1 MYSLFALK
9 MATESFCIGFN
20 NFKDVLKS
28 YRHELFEEKNFTDV
42 TLVTDEMVTVQA
54 HKSVLIT
61 ASSTFKKLFLLNPQ
75 SNPVLFLRGILKAD
89 LECILQFIYLGE
101 TETNEERLEHI
112 LALAKELDIKE
123 FKANSYP
130 EISSM
135 EQINDQDLNKDKE
148 GTSTEGLKDSTDP
161 FNVLLRDDNSDLEL
175 SQADQPNVKEE
186 ITEDQFLDIASGE
199 PAMDSLACNECGK
212 TYASKSTLGRHIS
225 SIHKLQEFNCQSCNK
240 KFTYKTNLK
249 RHELTAHAPY

>member
-1 MYSLFALK
+1 

-130 EISSM
+130 DTSSM

-148 GTSTEGLKDSTDP
+148 GTGTEGLKDSTDP

-175 SQADQPNVKEE
+175 SQAKEE
-186 ITEDQFLDIASGE
+186 VTEDQFFDMASGE
-199 PAMDSLACNECGK
+199 PATDSLTCKECGK
-212 TYASKSTLGRHIS
+212 TYTSKSTLGRHIS
-225 SIHKLQEFNCQSCNK
+225 SIHKSQEFHCHPCNK
-240 KFTYKTNLK
+240 KFSYKTNLK
-249 RHELTAHAPY
+249 RHELTAHAYPY